1 MRLSGTVAGVIN
13 MGVMTGPMILQPAVG
28 WMLDR
33 RWQGDLSAG
42 VRVYDV
48 FAYRTGFSIMIAW
61 IAVSFI
67 LLIFTRETN
76 CRQKG

>member
-1 MRLSGTVAGVIN
+1 
-13 MGVMTGPMILQPAVG
+13 MTGPMILQPAVG

-33 RWQGDLSAG
+33 SWQGDLSAG
-42 VRVYDV
+42 VRIYHVV
-48 FAYRTGFSIMIAW
+48 GYRSGFSIMIAW

-76 CRQKG
+76 CRQMVE